1 MRQAAASMRL
11 ARNFR
16 HAKAFISAST
26 VITMRG
32 LPPMAKATTRRANRA
47 SRQPTSSRLLGDAL
61 SLASTFADSRKAA
74 SADRIVELASAT
86 REFGASLN
94 DFPQLRRYGD
104 QAAGSLD
111 DLADYVA
118 KTDIPDMLDDFVG
131 FAMRKPVATL
141 TLGVATGLAFTQMV
155 YGWPLPVKRH
165 RTRSNAS
172 VRRRGPRRK
181 AVN

>member
-1 MRQAAASMRL
+1 
-11 ARNFR
+11 
-16 HAKAFISAST
+16 
-26 VITMRG
+26 
-32 LPPMAKATTRRANRA
+32 MAKATRRRSRRA
-47 SRQPTSSRLLGDAL
+47 SHQPTANRFLGDAL
-61 SLASTFADSRKAA
+61 SLASTYADSRKAA

-94 DFPQLRRYGD
+94 DLPQLRRYGD

-141 TLGVATGLAFTQMV
+141 TLGVATSLAFTQLV
-155 YGWPLPVKRH
+155 YGWPLPMRRLRTTSNGSMKR
-165 RTRSNAS
+165 S
-172 VRRRGPRRK
+172 RRRKP
-181 AVN
+181 VN

>member
-1 MRQAAASMRL
+1 M
-11 ARNFR
+11 
-16 HAKAFISAST
+16 
-26 VITMRG
+26 G
-32 LPPMAKATTRRANRA
+32 KATRRRSRRA
-47 SRQPTSSRLLGDAL
+47 SHQPTANRFLGDAL

-111 DLADYVA
+111 DLANYVA
-118 KTDIPDMLDDFVG
+118 STDIPDMLDDCVA

-141 TLGVATGLAFTQMV
+141 ALGAATGLAFTQLV
-155 YGWPLPVKRH
+155 YGWPLPMRRPRTTSNGSVKR
-165 RTRSNAS
+165 RS
-172 VRRRGPRRK
+172 RRRKP
-181 AVN
+181 VT

>member
-1 MRQAAASMRL
+1 
-11 ARNFR
+11 
-16 HAKAFISAST
+16 
-26 VITMRG
+26 
-32 LPPMAKATTRRANRA
+32 MAKATKRRSRRA
-47 SRQPTSSRLLGDAL
+47 SHQPTANRFLGDAL
-61 SLASTFADSRKAA
+61 SLASTFADNRKAA
-74 SADRIVELASAT
+74 SSDRIVELASAT

-141 TLGVATGLAFTQMV
+141 TLGVASGLAFTQLV
-155 YGWPLPVKRH
+155 YGWPLPMRRLRTTSNGSVKR
-165 RTRSNAS
+165 S
-172 VRRRGPRRK
+172 RRRKP
-181 AVN
+181 A

>member
-1 MRQAAASMRL
+1 
-11 ARNFR
+11 
-16 HAKAFISAST
+16 
-26 VITMRG
+26 
-32 LPPMAKATTRRANRA
+32 
-47 SRQPTSSRLLGDAL
+47 LGDAL

-111 DLADYVA
+111 DLAHYVA

-141 TLGVATGLAFTQMV
+141 TLGVATGLAFTQVV
-155 YGWPLPVKRH
+155 YGWPLPVRRLRTTSNRSAKR
-165 RTRSNAS
+165 S
-172 VRRRGPRRK
+172 RRRKP
-181 AVN
+181 VN